1 MRKANPNDLDQLAK
15 LIDGRGG
22 VRDKVDEAF
31 TRAASLGVTSKL
43 GALKPLRAWA
53 NDTAPDL
60 RKRATIA
67 RLEDGDPQA
76 GLLWAGFTPEELAK
90 YQGDGLT
97 PDLFLL
103 ANSVAASDDPKAY
116 DFKRKPEETV
126 NDYIERLTA
135 HALEQIPGMPLH
147 EETIATLVG
156 IFGDWHSVA
165 MAAGVVS
172 ISGTSLTRVLVGNHV
187 NTTSG
192 RALRI
197 RIGAMLRSSDVG
209 LVRWSGN
216 KIVKWSPP
224 IRSVSAPGSWMPGRL
239 GGMFANSSTYQDA
252 ARVPGTTNVRGDLFG
267 RGWDRFRALPF
278 MQGSKANA
286 AIDFVV
292 GSDTAAK
299 VFGGVTHS
307 GQAVTRAGQANLFTV
322 AGNAAELQRGVNA
335 VPGAPAGSP
344 FRAGLGAA
352 AKTAGFL
359 RGAGVVGGVAA
370 TGFSAWNAIDK
381 DHGKAW
387 KENKAKYIGD
397 WAEVGFNA
405 SLTAAMIAPTPI
417 TIGAA
422 VVTGVIYGGAKIV
435 ENWDG
440 IKAGAGKAKDWV
452 KEKTKGALKKLNPF
466 D

>member
-1 MRKANPNDLDQLAK
+1 MRRVNPDDLDQLAK
-15 LIDGRGG
+15 LVDGRGG
-22 VRDKVDEAF
+22 VRDSVDEAF
-31 TRAASLGVTSKL
+31 TRASALGVTSKL

-76 GLLWAGFTPEELAK
+76 GLLWAGFTPDELK
-90 YQGDGLT
+90 NYQGDGLT

-126 NDYIERLTA
+126 NEWIERLTA
-135 HALEQIPGMPLH
+135 HAWEQIPGMPLH

-156 IFGDWHSVA
+156 LFGDWHSLTL
-165 MAAGVVS
+165 AAGVVT
-172 ISGTSLTRVLVGNHV
+172 ISGTSLTRVVVGNYI
-187 NTTSG
+187 TTAPG

-197 RIGAMLRSSDVG
+197 QIGTMLRSSSNG
-209 LVRWSGN
+209 LVQWSGN
-216 KIVKWSPP
+216 KIIRWSPP
-224 IRSVSAPGSWMPGRL
+224 IRSVAAPGTWFPGKMGQL
-239 GGMFANSSTYQDA
+239 AANNHYYQQA
-252 ARVPGTTNVRGDLFG
+252 MRVPFTTNAHNDLIG
-267 RGWDRFRALPF
+267 GGWNRFRTLPF
-278 MQGSKANA
+278 MGTRANA

-292 GSDTAAK
+292 GSDTAAR
-299 VFGGVTHS
+299 VYGGFTHS
-307 GQAVTRAGQANLFTV
+307 GQPVTRAGQASLIRV

-335 VPGAPAGSP
+335 VEGASTASP
-344 FRAGLGAA
+344 FLKGLGAA
-352 AKTAGFL
+352 TKTAGFL
-359 RGAGVVGGVAA
+359 RGAGVVGGVVS
-370 TGFSAWNAIDK
+370 TGVSFWNAVDRDHAK
-381 DHGKAW
+381 DW
-387 KENKAKYIGD
+387 KENKVGYMAD

-422 VVTGVIYGGAKIV
+422 VITGVIYGGLKVV
-435 ENWDG
+435 EHWDD

-452 KEKTKGALKKLNPF
+452 KDKVKKYNPF
-466 D
+466 KW

>member
-1 MRKANPNDLDQLAK
+1 MRQANPDDLDQLAK

-22 VRDKVDEAF
+22 LRDRVDEAF
-31 TRAASLGVTSKL
+31 TRASSLGVTSKL

-53 NDTAPDL
+53 NDTGPDL

-76 GLLWAGFTPEELAK
+76 GLLWAGFSPEELRN

-97 PDLFLL
+97 PDLLLL

-116 DFKRKPEETV
+116 DFKRRPDETV
-126 NDYIERLTA
+126 NDYVERLAA

-156 IFGDWHSVA
+156 LFGDWHSVA
-165 MAAGVVS
+165 LAAGVVTV
-172 ISGTSLTRVLVGNHV
+172 SGTSLTRVVIGNHV

-197 RIGAMLRSSDVG
+197 RMGAMLRSSGVG
-209 LVRWSGN
+209 FVRWSGN
-216 KIVKWSPP
+216 KLVKWSPP
-224 IRSVSAPGSWMPGRL
+224 VRSVSAPGSWMPSRL
-239 GGMFANSSTYQDA
+239 GGLFANSATYQDA

-267 RGWDRFRALPF
+267 KGWDRFRALPF
-278 MQGSKANA
+278 MQGSRANA
-286 AIDFVV
+286 AIDFMV
-292 GSDTAAK
+292 GSDTAAR
-299 VFGGVTHS
+299 VFGGTTHS
-307 GQAVTRAGQANLFTV
+307 KQAVTRAGQASLFRV
-322 AGNAAELQRGVNA
+322 ARNAAALQRGVNA
-335 VPGAPAGSP
+335 VPGASAGST

-370 TGFSAWNAIDK
+370 TGFSLWNAIDK
-381 DHGKAW
+381 DHGQAW

-405 SLTAAMIAPTPI
+405 SLTAAMIAPNPI

-422 VVTGVIYGGAKIV
+422 VVTGVVYGGAKIV
-435 ENWDG
+435 ENWPA
-440 IKAGAGKAKDWV
+440 IKGGAKKAANWAGKKV
-452 KEKTKGALKKLNPF
+452 KSLNPF